1 MTVKRG
7 ARTSDGRST
16 TRDRRMSGDASSK
29 ATNHHARRGRGS
41 FLEEATPRGLPAAPG
56 TNLDR
61 SRPEASSSAARC
73 SLFLCAITNHSFIK
87 IIFFFSFFCEGYV
100 EILFGDGR
108 VIRKYMHAVMIGR
121 SLLLFFPAGRRVFSK
136 PFQKAIEFPNG
147 LAIIIS

>member
-1 MTVKRG
+1 MLVIPVCYHKPLIHQ
-7 ARTSDGRST
+7 D
-16 TRDRRMSGDASSK
+16 
-29 ATNHHARRGRGS
+29 H
-41 FLEEATPRGLPAAPG
+41 
-56 TNLDR
+56 
-61 SRPEASSSAARC
+61 
-73 SLFLCAITNHSFIK
+73 LFL
-87 IIFFFSFFCEGYV
+87 FSFFEGYV